1 MKKLLYEVNLMMY
14 DSMKTYR
21 EAKKQ
26 RERDLLAW
34 LNRAERRD
42 REKEW
47 LTEVLRS
54 NMTVKKKDVND

>member
-1 MKKLLYEVNLMMY
+1 MMY